1 MQKSIIILCLFIG
14 NWFVTTTLMAQQNNK
29 AEATIIYIGDP
40 MCSWCYGFAPEIE
53 KIQAHFKTLNFEVVL
68 GGLRPYGKQTM
79 KELSDFLKQHW
90 QEIEEQTFQ
99 PFSYDILK
107 LDDYV
112 YDTEPASRAVET
124 ARQLNPAITLA
135 FFKAVQTAFY
145 HQNKSTHDI
154 NTYLNIAKT
163 FDLDVTKFEQLFY
176 AKEVIDLTRANFVR
190 SSEMGVSGFPTLVLQ
205 VNDDYHLIAKGY
217 QEAEAAIKQIE
228 EVLQP

>member
-1 MQKSIIILCLFIG
+1 MQKTIIILILFVV
-14 NWFVTTTLMAQQNNK
+14 NPFFNTKLMAQEGNK
-29 AEATIIYIGDP
+29 ENATLIYFGDP

-53 KIQAHFKTLNFEVVL
+53 KIQHHFNELDFEVVL

-79 KELSDFLKQHW
+79 RELNDFLKQHW
-90 QEIEEQTFQ
+90 QEIEEETFQ

-124 ARQLNPAITLA
+124 ARQMKPTVTLS

-154 NTYLNIAKT
+154 NTYLDIAKT
-163 FDLDVTKFEQLFY
+163 FDLDIIEFEKLFY
-176 AKEVIDLTRANFVR
+176 TREVIDLTRANFVR
-190 SSEMGVSGFPTLVLQ
+190 SSEMGISGFPTLVLQ
-205 VNDDYHLIAKGY
+205 INDDYHLITKGY
-217 QEAEAAIKQIE
+217 EEAEGVIKRIE
-228 EVLQP
+228 EVVER